1 MKSEGGDALHS
12 DERPALDRSKN
23 NDRRSTRLSRRI
35 PILITSLGPAHNF
48 WGKCETAVVNAHG
61 FGVVLPERLEKGTA
75 VTVKLISSGRTKIA
89 RIVLVI
95 TIVEGA
101 SWLLGVE
108 FDIPAGKFW
117 GVEDP
122 PPDWLEYDE

>member
-23 NDRRSTRLSRRI
+23 NVRRSTRLSRRI
-35 PILITSLGPAHNF
+35 PILVTSLDPAQNF
-48 WGKCETAVVNAHG
+48 SAKCETAVVNAHG
-61 FGVVLPERLEKGTA
+61 CGFVLPKRLEKATV

-89 RIVLVI
+89 RIALAI

-101 SWLLGVE
+101 SWLLGLE
-108 FDIPAGKFW
+108 FDIPTGTFW